1 MIKNIIFDLGNV
13 LVKYSPENFLNK
25 YVKKE
30 NQEAF
35 IINIFKSKDW
45 LELDRGTLSYEDA
58 IEIFTKRV
66 PEEKESIEKLFRENI
81 SSCISPIEE
90 NVEIMRKLKKK
101 GYNVYILS
109 NFHQPAFEYIRENWD
124 FIGEFNG
131 DVVSCY
137 YHYIKP
143 ERKIY
148 EALLKKY
155 NLTPSETIFIDDVD
169 ANVNGAKEL
178 GIGGI
183 HLSDYKILS
192 ELLKKNGI
200 EI

>member
-30 NQEAF
+30 NQEDF

-45 LELDRGTLSYEDA
+45 LELDRGILSYEDA
-58 IEIFTKRV
+58 IEVFTKRV

-90 NVEIMRKLKKK
+90 NVEIMRKLKNN

-109 NFHQPAFEYIRENWD
+109 NFHQPAFEYIRESWD
-124 FIGEFNG
+124 FIREFNG

-143 ERKIY
+143 EREIY
-148 EALLKKY
+148 ETLLKKY

-169 ANVNGAKEL
+169 TNINRAKEL

-183 HLSDYKILS
+183 HLPDYKILS

>member
-30 NQEAF
+30 NQEDF

-58 IEIFTKRV
+58 IEVFTKRV

-90 NVEIMRKLKKK
+90 NVEIMRKLKKN
-101 GYNVYILS
+101 GYDVYILS
-109 NFHQPAFEYIRENWD
+109 NFHQPAFEYIRESWD
-124 FIGEFNG
+124 FIREFNG

-143 ERKIY
+143 ERNIY
-148 EALLKKY
+148 ETLLNKY

-169 ANVNGAKEL
+169 TNINGAKEL

-183 HLSDYKILS
+183 HLPDYKILS

-200 EI
+200 KI

>member
-30 NQEAF
+30 NQEDF

-45 LELDRGTLSYEDA
+45 LELDRGILSYEDA
-58 IEIFTKRV
+58 IEVFTKRV

-90 NVEIMRKLKKK
+90 NVEIMRKLKNN

-109 NFHQPAFEYIRENWD
+109 NFHQPAFEYIRESWD
-124 FIGEFNG
+124 FIREFNG

-143 ERKIY
+143 ERNIY
-148 EALLKKY
+148 ETLLNKY

-169 ANVNGAKEL
+169 ANINGAKEL

-183 HLSDYKILS
+183 HLPDYKILS

>member
-13 LVKYSPENFLNK
+13 LVKYSPENFLGK
-25 YVKKE
+25 YVKSE

-35 IINIFKSKDW
+35 ITNVFKSKDW

-58 IEIFTKRV
+58 IEVFTKRV

-90 NVEIMRKLKKK
+90 NVEIMRKLKNN

-109 NFHQPAFEYIRENWD
+109 NFHQPAFEYIRESWD
-124 FIGEFNG
+124 FIREFNG

-143 ERKIY
+143 ERNIY
-148 EALLKKY
+148 ETLLNKY

-169 ANVNGAKEL
+169 TNINGAKEL

-183 HLSDYKILS
+183 HLPDYKILS

>member
-30 NQEAF
+30 NQEDF

-58 IEIFTKRV
+58 IEVFTKRV

-90 NVEIMRKLKKK
+90 NVEIMRKLKNN

-109 NFHQPAFEYIRENWD
+109 NFHQPAFEYIRESWD
-124 FIGEFNG
+124 FIREFNG

-143 ERKIY
+143 EREIY
-148 EALLKKY
+148 ETLLNKY

-169 ANVNGAKEL
+169 TNINRAKEL

-183 HLSDYKILS
+183 HLPDYKILS

-200 EI
+200 KI

>member
-30 NQEAF
+30 NQEDF

-58 IEIFTKRV
+58 IEVFTKRV

-90 NVEIMRKLKKK
+90 NVEIMRKLKNN

-109 NFHQPAFEYIRENWD
+109 NFHQPAFEYIRESWD
-124 FIGEFNG
+124 FIREFNG

-143 ERKIY
+143 ERNIY
-148 EALLKKY
+148 ETLLNKY

-169 ANVNGAKEL
+169 ANINGAKEL

-183 HLSDYKILS
+183 HLPDYKILS

>member
-30 NQEAF
+30 NQEDF

-58 IEIFTKRV
+58 IEVFTKRV

-90 NVEIMRKLKKK
+90 NVEIMRKLKNN

-109 NFHQPAFEYIRENWD
+109 NFHQPAFEYIRESWD
-124 FIGEFNG
+124 FIREFNG

-143 ERKIY
+143 EREIY
-148 EALLKKY
+148 ETLLNKY

-169 ANVNGAKEL
+169 ANINGAKEL

-183 HLSDYKILS
+183 HLPDYKILS

>member
-30 NQEAF
+30 NQEDF

-58 IEIFTKRV
+58 IEVFTKRV

-90 NVEIMRKLKKK
+90 NVEIMRKLKKN
-101 GYNVYILS
+101 GYDVYILS
-109 NFHQPAFEYIRENWD
+109 NFHQPAFEYIRESWD
-124 FIGEFNG
+124 FIREFNG

-143 ERKIY
+143 EREIY
-148 EALLKKY
+148 ETLLNKY

-169 ANVNGAKEL
+169 ANINGAKEL

-183 HLSDYKILS
+183 HLPDYKILS

>member
-30 NQEAF
+30 NQEDF

-45 LELDRGTLSYEDA
+45 LELDRGILSYEDA
-58 IEIFTKRV
+58 IEVFTKRV

-90 NVEIMRKLKKK
+90 NVEIMRKLKNN

-124 FIGEFNG
+124 FIREFNG
-131 DVVSCY
+131 DVVWCY

-143 ERKIY
+143 EREIY
-148 EALLKKY
+148 ETLLNKY

-169 ANVNGAKEL
+169 ANINGAKEL

-183 HLSDYKILS
+183 HLPDYKILS

>member
-30 NQEAF
+30 NQESF
-35 IINIFKSKDW
+35 IVNIFKSKDW

-90 NVEIMRKLKKK
+90 NVEIMRKLKKN

-124 FIGEFNG
+124 FIKEFNG

-143 ERKIY
+143 EREIY
-148 EALLKKY
+148 ETILKKY
-155 NLTPSETIFIDDVD
+155 NLTPHETIFIDDVKT
-169 ANVNGAKEL
+169 NIKGAKEL
-178 GIGGI
+178 GIKGI
-183 HLSDYKILS
+183 HLPNYKILS
-192 ELLKKNGI
+192 KLLI
-200 EI
+200 ENEIRF

>member
-30 NQEAF
+30 NQEDF

-90 NVEIMRKLKKK
+90 NVEIMRKLKNN

-109 NFHQPAFEYIRENWD
+109 NFHQPAFEYIRESWD
-124 FIGEFNG
+124 FIREFNG

-143 ERKIY
+143 EREIY
-148 EALLKKY
+148 ETLLNKY

-169 ANVNGAKEL
+169 TNINGAKEL

-183 HLSDYKILS
+183 HLPDYKILS

>member
-30 NQEAF
+30 NQEDF

-58 IEIFTKRV
+58 IEVFTKRV

-90 NVEIMRKLKKK
+90 NVEIMRKLKNN

-109 NFHQPAFEYIRENWD
+109 NFHQPAFEYIRESWD
-124 FIGEFNG
+124 FIREFNG

-143 ERKIY
+143 EREIY
-148 EALLKKY
+148 ETLLNKY

-169 ANVNGAKEL
+169 TNINGAKEL

-183 HLSDYKILS
+183 HLPDYKILS

>member
-66 PEEKESIEKLFRENI
+66 SEEKESIEKLFRENI

>member
-30 NQEAF
+30 NQEDF

-90 NVEIMRKLKKK
+90 NVEIMRKLKNN

-109 NFHQPAFEYIRENWD
+109 NFHQPAFEYIRESWD
-124 FIGEFNG
+124 FIREFNG

-143 ERKIY
+143 ERNIY
-148 EALLKKY
+148 ETLLNKY

-169 ANVNGAKEL
+169 TNINGAKEL

-183 HLSDYKILS
+183 HLPDYKILS

>member
-30 NQEAF
+30 NQEDF

-58 IEIFTKRV
+58 IEVFTKRV

-90 NVEIMRKLKKK
+90 NVEIMRKLKNN

-109 NFHQPAFEYIRENWD
+109 NFHQPAFEYIRESWD
-124 FIGEFNG
+124 FIREFNG

-143 ERKIY
+143 EREIY
-148 EALLKKY
+148 ETLLNKY

-169 ANVNGAKEL
+169 TNINGAKEVN
-178 GIGGI
+178 IDGI
-183 HLSDYKILS
+183 HLPDFKNLKV
-192 ELLKKNGI
+192 LLKDKGI
-200 EI
+200 KI

>member
-30 NQEAF
+30 NQEDF

-58 IEIFTKRV
+58 IEVFTKRV

-90 NVEIMRKLKKK
+90 NVEIMRKLKNN

-109 NFHQPAFEYIRENWD
+109 NFHQPAFEYIRESWD
-124 FIGEFNG
+124 FIREFNG

-143 ERKIY
+143 ERNIY
-148 EALLKKY
+148 ETLLNKY

-169 ANVNGAKEL
+169 TNINGAKEL

-183 HLSDYKILS
+183 HLPDYKILS

>member
-30 NQEAF
+30 NQEDF

-58 IEIFTKRV
+58 IEVFTKRV
-66 PEEKESIEKLFRENI
+66 PEEKESIEKLFRDNI

-90 NVEIMRKLKKK
+90 NVEIMRKLKNN

-124 FIGEFNG
+124 FIREFNG

-143 ERKIY
+143 EREIY
-148 EALLKKY
+148 ETLLNKY

-169 ANVNGAKEL
+169 TNINGAKEL

-183 HLSDYKILS
+183 HLPDYKILS

>member
-30 NQEAF
+30 NQEDF

-58 IEIFTKRV
+58 IEVFTKRV

-90 NVEIMRKLKKK
+90 NVEIMRKLKNN

-109 NFHQPAFEYIRENWD
+109 NFHQPAFEYIRESWD
-124 FIGEFNG
+124 FIREFNG

-143 ERKIY
+143 EREIY
-148 EALLKKY
+148 ETLLNKY

-169 ANVNGAKEL
+169 TNINGAKEL

-183 HLSDYKILS
+183 HLPDYKILS

-200 EI
+200 KI

>member
-30 NQEAF
+30 NQEDF

-45 LELDRGTLSYEDA
+45 LELDRGILSYEDA
-58 IEIFTKRV
+58 IEVFTKRV

-90 NVEIMRKLKKK
+90 NVEIMRKLKNN

-109 NFHQPAFEYIRENWD
+109 NFHQPAFEYIRESWD
-124 FIGEFNG
+124 FIREFNG

-143 ERKIY
+143 EREIY
-148 EALLKKY
+148 ETLLNKY

-169 ANVNGAKEL
+169 ANINGAKEL

-183 HLSDYKILS
+183 HLPDYKILS

>member
-30 NQEAF
+30 NQEDF

-58 IEIFTKRV
+58 IEVFTKRV

-90 NVEIMRKLKKK
+90 NVEIMRKLGFYK
-101 GYNVYILS
+101 GV
-109 NFHQPAFEYIRENWD
+109 
-124 FIGEFNG
+124 
-131 DVVSCY
+131 
-137 YHYIKP
+137 
-143 ERKIY
+143 
-148 EALLKKY
+148 
-155 NLTPSETIFIDDVD
+155 
-169 ANVNGAKEL
+169 
-178 GIGGI
+178 
-183 HLSDYKILS
+183 
-192 ELLKKNGI
+192 
-200 EI
+200 